1 MSKEIIISHLLEDQP
16 SVDVFGDEGDDF
28 VFFLRSVVGRQNKEN
43 IKVSHITLEGES
55 EELFEGMCFMK

>member
-1 MSKEIIISHLLEDQP
+1 M
-16 SVDVFGDEGDDF
+16 FGDEGDDF

-55 EELFEGMCFMK
+55 EELFEGLCFMK